1 MKKLTRVEIMKRAT
15 FLRDG
20 AKMILKFDLS
30 NLENSEDVE
39 KVIAYFRSMV
49 GRMPKKSIVGLVD
62 FNGLTVSDAVFQ
74 EMIKLTEF
82 CNPYFRATAAIAND
96 SSTTSLVESVIN
108 HFGKIN
114 LPIYQDE
121 NKAKEWLFTQ

>member
-1 MKKLTRVEIMKRAT
+1 VKKLTRPEIMKRAS

-20 AKMILKFDLS
+20 TKMILKFDLS

-39 KVIAYFRSMV
+39 RVVAYFRSMV

-62 FNGLTVSDAVFQ
+62 FNGLTVADEVLQ
-74 EMIKLTEF
+74 EMINLTEF

-96 SSTTSLVESVIN
+96 PSTTSLVESVIS

-114 LPIYQDE
+114 LPIFKE
-121 NKAKEWLFTQ
+121 ETVAKEWLFTQ